1 MGRDEVEL
9 LYGKARQT
17 QDQASR
23 WAICLQRQFAKRDIS
38 ALGLNNGMEAAVKRF
53 CR

>member
-1 MGRDEVEL
+1 MGRGEL

-17 QDQASR
+17 QDQASEL
-23 WAICLQRQFAKRDIS
+23 AICLQRQFAKRVILALIS
-38 ALGLNNGMEAAVKRF
+38 NNGIETAIKHF